1 MPEPFEVPIEP
12 LPFDRLESAVGAAEV
27 AHAHDRAAEMRE
39 RLGGRAVW
47 NVNSTATGGGVAEM
61 LPSLLGYA
69 QGLGIDARWL
79 VIEGVAPFF
88 ELTKRLH
95 HLLHGSAGDGGPLGD
110 AERPVYEQV
119 ASANAGPLLD
129 RIRPRDVVILH
140 DPQTAGLAPRLAEA
154 GVTVIWRCH
163 IGNDRPNAE
172 VERGWAF
179 LAPYLRH
186 ADAFVFTRREYVPP
200 LAGGRPT
207 SLIPPSLDPFTP
219 KNEDLDEATVRAVL
233 VHTGMVA
240 GQSGDAPVEFTGADG
255 SRRRV
260 ERRAE
265 VVRSG
270 GAPDPATPLVVQVSR
285 WDPLKDPIGV
295 MRGFAA
301 LVDGAAPRNA
311 ELVLA
316 GPETSGVADD
326 PEAAGVLQQTIA
338 AWRELPEAARDRIH
352 LVSLPTADVEEN
364 AVMVNALQRHAAVI
378 VQKSMQEGFGL
389 TVTEGLWKG
398 RPMLASAVGGIQ
410 DQIVDGEHGLLV
422 DDPADLDAFGVKLR
436 TLLEDEALAERLGRA
451 GKERVRERFLVIR
464 HLGQYADLLRRLGV

>member
-1 MPEPFEVPIEP
+1 M
-12 LPFDRLESAVGAAEV
+12 
-27 AHAHDRAAEMRE
+27 
-39 RLGGRAVW
+39 
-47 NVNSTATGGGVAEM
+47 
-61 LPSLLGYA
+61 
-69 QGLGIDARWL
+69 
-79 VIEGVAPFF
+79 
-88 ELTKRLH
+88 
-95 HLLHGSAGDGGPLGD
+95 
-110 AERPVYEQV
+110 

-140 DPQTAGLAPRLAEA
+140 DPQTAGLAPHLAEA

-240 GQSGDAPVEFTGADG
+240 GQSGGAPVEFTGADG

-260 ERRAE
+260 ERGAE

-316 GPETSGVADD
+316 GPETSGIADD

-378 VQKSMQEGFGL
+378 VQKSMREGFGL

-464 HLGQYADLLRRLGV
+464 HLGQYADLLRRLAV